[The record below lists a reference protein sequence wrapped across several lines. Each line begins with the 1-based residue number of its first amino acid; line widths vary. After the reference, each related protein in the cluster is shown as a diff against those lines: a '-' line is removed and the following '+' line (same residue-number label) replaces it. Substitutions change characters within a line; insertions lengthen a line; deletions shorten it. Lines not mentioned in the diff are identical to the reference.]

1 VRHLI
6 GPLLDLGWLGLLF
19 MGVADSSFLV
29 LPFGNDLLVVILVA
43 SEHNKAVE
51 FVPTAALGS
60 VLGMFLLDL
69 VCRKSGEAGLSRMMN
84 PKRFSYLKRKVGG
97 RAAMAIAVA
106 CLAPP
111 PFPFTA
117 VIAAASAFQYPRA
130 KLLATAFLARLV
142 RYSLVAWAAIHWGT
156 EILRFAGSNDF
167 VWGMIG
173 FSVLCVVASTI
184 SVMRWLRRG
193 PSRKTA

>member
-1 VRHLI
+1 
-6 GPLLDLGWLGLLF
+6 

-43 SEHNKAVE
+43 NEHGKAVE

-60 VLGMFLLDL
+60 TMGILLLDL

-84 PKRFSYLKRKVGG
+84 QKRFSYLKRKVGNH
-97 RAAMAIAVA
+97 AVMAIAVA

-117 VIAAASAFQYPRA
+117 VIGAASAFQYPRA
-130 KLLATAFLARLV
+130 KLLATAFLSRLL

-156 EILRFAGSNDF
+156 EILRFARTRDF
-167 VWGMIG
+167 VWGMIA
-173 FSVLCVVASTI
+173 FSLLCAVASTI
-184 SVMRWLRRG
+184 SVMRWLHRSTS
-193 PSRKTA
+193 PKPA